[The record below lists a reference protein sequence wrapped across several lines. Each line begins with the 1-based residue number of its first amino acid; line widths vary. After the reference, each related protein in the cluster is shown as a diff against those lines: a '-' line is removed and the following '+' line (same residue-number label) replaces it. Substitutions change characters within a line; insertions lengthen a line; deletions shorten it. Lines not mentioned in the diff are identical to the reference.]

1 MATNKIRG
9 ITIELGADTSGLN
22 KALTNVNKEI
32 GQTQRELRDVEKLL
46 KMDPGNTEL
55 LAQKQRMLA
64 DRVSETKDKL
74 ETLRKAQ
81 EVLEQEMSDGKID
94 QGQYDALQ
102 REIISCE
109 NELKQLEK
117 DAAAANVTVQ
127 KIANAGEGLK
137 KFGSGVSDVGKS
149 LTRNVTVPMVGLGG
163 AIIKTTADFDAQ
175 MSKVQALSKAS
186 TEDFEILR
194 DKARE
199 MGEKTK
205 YSALEAA
212 QAMEFMSLA
221 GWDTTQMLGGIEG
234 IMNLAAASGE
244 DLALTSDIVT
254 DALTAFGLQAE
265 DSAKF
270 ADLLAQVS
278 ASSNTNVAMM
288 GETFKYA
295 ATTLGPMGYTAE
307 DTALAIGLMGNA
319 GIKAS
324 QAGTALRGV
333 MSRMAK
339 PTDEVVSA
347 MDRLDLSLANDE
359 GEMYSLYDIMVKM
372 REGFTHINMPLEEFN
387 DRINTL
393 DLMLE
398 DGEITQKKYD
408 KELDELIKQAYG
420 AEGAEKAR
428 AAAMLAGKN
437 AMSGMLAIVNA
448 SDEDFNKLKTAI
460 DESGGAAQEMA
471 DIMMNNTSGKVQILI
486 SKLTEL
492 AISLGDLLIPVV
504 DKVVEYL
511 QDLTDQFNA
520 LDDSQ
525 KEMIIKAAAI
535 VAALGPVLVVLGTLI
550 ESLGRLFTW
559 LPKIVGGLQPVMAA
573 FKALWAVILANP
585 VVAVVVA
592 ITAAIVGLVAL
603 IATKGDEIQAVIQKI
618 DNFLQNI
625 FAKDWTEVFGPV
637 LGGVLNKFMG
647 VFKNTWDN
655 LKRVLDGII
664 DFIRG
669 AFTGNWE
676 RAWGGLKKIFGRV
689 FDSLINLAKSPINRI
704 ISMINSMFSGINRVA
719 SRVGA
724 SLSIPTIPMLAKGG
738 VVTSGSAIV
747 GEAGA
752 ELLSVS
758 NGAATVQPLTSGG
771 NSSHTDITDLLK
783 TYLPYLAEGNQIVL
797 DSGALVGATAPQMNN
812 ALGQIAAR
820 AGAR

>member
-1 MATNKIRG
+1 MATTKIRG

-22 KALTNVNKEI
+22 KALTDVNKEI

-74 ETLRKAQ
+74 ETLKAAQ
-81 EVLEQEMSDGKID
+81 ADIEQAYRNGDID
-94 QGQYDALQ
+94 QGQYEAFQ

-175 MSKVQALSKAS
+175 MSKVRALSKAS
-186 TEDFEILR
+186 AEDFELLR
-194 DKARE
+194 NKARE

-205 YSALEAA
+205 YSATEAA
-212 QAMEFMSLA
+212 EAMEYMALA

-244 DLALTSDIVT
+244 ELALTSDIVT

-265 DSAKF
+265 DAADF
-270 ADLLAQVS
+270 ADLLAQTA

-324 QAGTALRGV
+324 QAGTALRGL

-339 PTDEVVSA
+339 PSDEVASA
-347 MDRLDLSLANDE
+347 MNRLGLSLSNDE
-359 GEMYSLYDIMVKM
+359 GEMYSFYDIMVKM
-372 REGFTHINMPLEEFN
+372 RESFTHINMPLDEFN
-387 DRINTL
+387 EKINEL
-393 DLMLE
+393 DQQLE
-398 DGEITQKKYD
+398 DGTLTQKKYD
-408 KELDELIKQAYG
+408 KALDELILQAYG

-448 SDEDFNKLKTAI
+448 SDEDFNKLKQNI
-460 DESGGAAQEMA
+460 DESGGAAEEMA
-471 DIMMNNTSGKVQILI
+471 RIMQDNTSGKVDQLV

-585 VVAVVVA
+585 IVA
-592 ITAAIVGLVAL
+592 IIAAIVALVAL
-603 IATKGDEIQAVIQKI
+603 IATKGDEIQAIIQKV
-618 DNFLQNI
+618 DDFLQNV
-625 FAKDWTEVFGPV
+625 FAKDWTEVFGPG
-637 LGGVLNKFMG
+637 LGGALNNFMSIL
-647 VFKNTWDN
+647 KNMWDN
-655 LKRVLDGII
+655 CKKMLDGII

-669 AFTGNWE
+669 VFTGNWE
-676 RAWGGLKKIFGRV
+676 RAWGGLKKIFGSV
-689 FDSLINLAKSPINRI
+689 FDSLINLAKAPINKI

>member
-1 MATNKIRG
+1 MATTKIRG

-22 KALTNVNKEI
+22 KALTDVNKEI

-74 ETLRKAQ
+74 ETLKAAQ
-81 EVLEQEMSDGKID
+81 AEIEQAYRNGDID
-94 QGQYDALQ
+94 QGQYEAFQ

-149 LTRNVTVPMVGLGG
+149 LTRNVTTPIVGLGG
-163 AIIKTTADFDAQ
+163 AAIKITADFDAA
-175 MSKVQALSKAS
+175 MAKVRAISGA
-186 TEDFEILR
+186 TEEDFDKLR
-194 DKARE
+194 AKARE
-199 MGEKTK
+199 MGEQTK
-205 YSALEAA
+205 FSATDSAK
-212 QAMEFMSLA
+212 AMEYMAMA
-221 GWDTTQMLGGIEG
+221 GWKTEQMLTGIEG

-244 DLALTSDIVT
+244 DLAITSDIVT
-254 DALTAFGLQAE
+254 DALTAFGLTAD
-265 DSAKF
+265 DSADF
-270 ADLLAQVS
+270 ADLLAKTAAS
-278 ASSNTNVAMM
+278 ANTNVSMM

-295 ATTLGPMGYTAE
+295 APVMGAMGYTAE

-324 QAGTALRGV
+324 NAGTALRGIV
-333 MSRMAK
+333 TRLAK
-339 PTDEVVSA
+339 PTKESSEA
-347 MDRLDLSLANDE
+347 MQRLGLEIYDDE
-359 GEMYSLYDIMVKM
+359 GKMYSFYEIMTQL
-372 REGFTHINMPLEEFN
+372 RGAFGHINMSVEEYEKRIDLLNESVNNGWITEKEYMKDLEELN
-387 DRINTL
+387 
-393 DLMLE
+393 LE
-398 DGEITQKKYD
+398 TF
-408 KELDELIKQAYG
+408 G
-420 AEGAEKAR
+420 AEEAEKAR

-437 AMSGMLAIVNA
+437 ALSGLLAIVNA
-448 SDEDFNKLKTAI
+448 SDEDFNNLKKSI
-460 DESGGAAQEMA
+460 DESGGAAQSMAEMMQDNA
-471 DIMMNNTSGKVQILI
+471 AGQVEILM
-486 SKLTEL
+486 SQLQEL
-492 AISLGDLLIPVV
+492 AISLGDILIPTFRELVGIVQEVV
-504 DKVVEYL
+504 DN
-511 QDLTDQFNA
+511 FNG

-525 KEMIIKAAAI
+525 KELIVKALA
-535 VAALGPVLVVLGTLI
+535 VTAALGPVLIVLGKLI
-550 ESLGRLFTW
+550 TAVGSLFTW

-585 VVAVVVA
+585 IVA
-592 ITAAIVGLVAL
+592 IIAAIVALVAL
-603 IATKGDEIQAVIQKI
+603 IATKGDEIQAIIQKV

-637 LGGVLNKFMG
+637 LGGVLNKFMS

-655 LKRVLDGII
+655 LKQVLDGII

-669 AFTGNWE
+669 VFTGNWE
-676 RAWGGLKKIFGRV
+676 RAWGGLKKIFGKV

-752 ELLSVS
+752 ELLNVN
-758 NGAATVQPLTSGG
+758 NGAATVTPLSGG
-771 NSSHTDITDLLK
+771 NAGHTDITDLLEQ
-783 TYLPYLAEGNQIVL
+783 YLPYLAEQKGIYLN
-797 DSGALVGATAPQMNN
+797 GKTLVGGIINDVNNQLGTIAMRGAT
-812 ALGQIAAR
+812 R
-820 AGAR
+820 